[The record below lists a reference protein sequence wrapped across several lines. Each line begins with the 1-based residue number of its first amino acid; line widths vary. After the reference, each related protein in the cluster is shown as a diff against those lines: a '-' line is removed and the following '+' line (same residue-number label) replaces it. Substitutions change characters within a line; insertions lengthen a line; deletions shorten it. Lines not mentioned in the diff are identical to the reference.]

1 MFTGIVREIGTVEA
15 LERGPDGARLLV
27 ASTLAAELADGDS
40 VAVSGAC
47 LTVAT
52 GSGGAFAADV
62 MNQTLGLTTLGSLKP
77 GDRANLEP
85 AIRAGEP
92 LGGHLVQGH
101 VDETGEV
108 RSVTADGFAR
118 RLRVTLPPAL
128 RPYVVERGSVA
139 VDGVSLT
146 VAAVADDGFEVSLTP
161 ETLERTTLA
170 SVAEGDRVNVE
181 VDQVARYVERL
192 MQRFGERGAG

>member
-52 GSGGAFAADV
+52 RSGGAFAADV